1 MDFILFPTDAADK
14 FFMRIEL
21 PRGSSLQATSDKV
34 AEIEA
39 LVAQLPE
46 GEVDSYVT
54 RVGNQGMYVAGEN
67 ENWAVVSV
75 YLTPFATRERIADEI
90 VADLRA
96 KTDEL
101 NGFERIIYYIDAG
114 GPPVGDPVTVRV
126 VGNDDDVRAELAD
139 SVVAYL
145 ATLEGVKDI
154 DRNDKLGKDQ
164 VELLLDYE
172 KLSRLGLTVA
182 DVARNVRIAFDGEIV
197 TRVRYGDEDVEF
209 RVILD
214 EKTRKNPVLLGEL
227 LVPNDRNRLIPLK
240 SVMSARGGQAS
251 SSIYHFDNER
261 AVRIT
266 SDVEKDK
273 ITPLQ
278 ATTAVQERFD
288 LRGDYP
294 GMRFEIGGEAQ
305 ETQKSM
311 DSLIT
316 AFISAAVA
324 IYFILVV
331 LFNSAIQPLL
341 VMSAIPLGI
350 LGVILAF
357 ALHGQP
363 LGFTG
368 VMGLIGLSGVVVN
381 DSLVLVNHIN
391 RLKKERPGD
400 RLLDIVSDGS
410 ADRFRAV
417 ILTSLTTV
425 AGLLP
430 LAYGI
435 GGSDPFI
442 APMALAM
449 GFGLLFATPITL
461 ALIPSLY
468 LISDDIK
475 RIFLWIGRLLTR
487 GGASV
492 AQSAQPDAEA
502 P

>member
-1 MDFILFPTDAADK
+1 
-14 FFMRIEL
+14 
-21 PRGSSLQATSDKV
+21 
-34 AEIEA
+34 
-39 LVAQLPE
+39 
-46 GEVDSYVT
+46 
-54 RVGNQGMYVAGEN
+54 
-67 ENWAVVSV
+67 
-75 YLTPFATRERIADEI
+75 
-90 VADLRA
+90 
-96 KTDEL
+96 
-101 NGFERIIYYIDAG
+101 
-114 GPPVGDPVTVRV
+114 
-126 VGNDDDVRAELAD
+126 VGNDDKTRAALAD
-139 SVVAYL
+139 SVVAH
-145 ATLEGVKDI
+145 LETMNGVKDI

-164 VELLLDYE
+164 VELVLDYD

-197 TRVRYGDEDVEF
+197 TSVRYGDEDVEF

-214 EKTRKNPVLLGEL
+214 KKTRHNPVLLGNL
-227 LVPNDRNRLIPLK
+227 LVPNTQNRLIPLK
-240 SVMSARGGQAS
+240 SVMSARTGQAS

-266 SDVEKDK
+266 ADVENGV

-288 LRGDYP
+288 LRSDYP

-316 AFISAAVA
+316 AFFSAAVA
-324 IYFILVV
+324 IYLILVV
-331 LFNSAIQPLL
+331 LFNSPVQPLL

-350 LGVILAF
+350 LGVIIAF

-391 RLKKERPGD
+391 RLKKERPGEQ
-400 RLLDIVSDGS
+400 LLDIVSDGA
-410 ADRFRAV
+410 ADRLRAV

-449 GFGLLFATPITL
+449 GFGLVFATPITL

-468 LISDDIK
+468 LINDDFK
-475 RIFLWIGRLLTR
+475 RVFLWIGRLFT
-487 GGASV
+487 GKKAP
-492 AQSAQPDAEA
+492 APDVVRPDVET